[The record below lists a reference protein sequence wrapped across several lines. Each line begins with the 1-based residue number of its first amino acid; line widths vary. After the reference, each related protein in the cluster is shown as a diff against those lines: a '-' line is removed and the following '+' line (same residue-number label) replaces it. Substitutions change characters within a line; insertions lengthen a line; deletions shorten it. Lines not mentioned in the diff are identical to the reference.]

1 MKNNHCSESLLHSF
15 QGLERTK
22 KFYEQLNNYGSF
34 TLKAADKKATS
45 GFEHPFQEFQS
56 GLWQRKMQLHFQS
69 RRAKLNFQALF
80 RAYLAFKAQ

>member
-1 MKNNHCSESLLHSF
+1 MKNIHCSESLLHSF

-56 GLWQRKMQLHFQS
+56 GLCQRKMHSQS
-69 RRAKLNFQALF
+69 RSQS
-80 RAYLAFKAQ
+80 